1 MAETKPTTRRRKT
14 RKPPAPLDGGSPLS
28 PPSSSSTA
36 LSPVDPTQTS
46 AIDFARASQTR
57 LGAPTRVDLPETQ
70 QYIPSDFAADSST
83 LQPTPDAEAE
93 KVLKTIKE
101 KQNTAAVIQEN
112 LKLTNALLK
121 AHGSQGQVLQ
131 NVAKVATEFEK
142 ISPELLKHQQAIES
156 AATEQVK
163 LQHKQTEREGLEAMT
178 ALIQARIEAQQQQA
192 RARIAKIEAA
202 TAKLQERSPLELGS
216 APEHTLDIDV

>member
-1 MAETKPTTRRRKT
+1 MAETKTTTRKRKT
-14 RKPPAPLDGGSPLS
+14 RKPPAPLDGVSPLS

-36 LSPVDPTQTS
+36 LTPVDPTQTG
-46 AIDFARASQTR
+46 AIDFARQSQTR
-57 LGAPTRVDLPETQ
+57 LGAPTSVDLPETQ
-70 QYIPSDFAADSST
+70 QYIPSDFAADSSS
-83 LQPTPDAEAE
+83 LQPTPDADAE
-93 KVLKTIKE
+93 TALKTIKE

-121 AHGSQGQVLQ
+121 AHGTQGQVLQ

-142 ISPELLKHQQAIES
+142 ISPELLKHEQAIES

-163 LQHKQTEREGLEAMT
+163 LLHKRTEREGLEATT

-192 RARIAKIEAA
+192 RARIAKIEAS
-202 TAKLQERSPLELGS
+202 TAKLQERSPLELGG
-216 APEHTLDIDV
+216 ANEQTIDIDI

>member
-1 MAETKPTTRRRKT
+1 MAETKTTTRRRKA

-28 PPSSSSTA
+28 PPSSSSTP
-36 LSPVDPTQTS
+36 LSPVDSTQTG

-70 QYIPSDFAADSST
+70 QYIPSDFAADSSN
-83 LQPTPDAEAE
+83 LQPTPDADAE
-93 KVLKTIKE
+93 TALKTIKE

-121 AHGSQGQVLQ
+121 AHGAQGQVLQ

-142 ISPELLKHQQAIES
+142 ISPELLKHEQAIES
-156 AATEQVK
+156 ASTEQVK
-163 LQHKQTEREGLEAMT
+163 LVHKRTEREGLEGMT
-178 ALIQARIEAQQQQA
+178 ALIQARIEAQQLQG

-202 TAKLQERSPLELGS
+202 TAKLQERSPLELGG
-216 APEHTLDIDV
+216 ANEQTIDIDV

>member
-1 MAETKPTTRRRKT
+1 MAETRPTTRRRKT
-14 RKPPAPLDGGSPLS
+14 RKTPAPLDGGSALS

-36 LSPVDPTQTS
+36 LSPVDPTQTG

-70 QYIPSDFAADSST
+70 QYIPNDFAADSST
-83 LQPTPDAEAE
+83 LQPTPDADAE
-93 KVLKTIKE
+93 TALKTIKE

-121 AHGSQGQVLQ
+121 AHGAQGQVLQ

-142 ISPELLKHQQAIES
+142 VSPELLKHQQAVES
-156 AATEQVK
+156 AVTEQVK
-163 LQHKQTEREGLEAMT
+163 LQHKQTEREGLEAMS
-178 ALIQARIEAQQQQA
+178 ALIKARN
-192 RARIAKIEAA
+192 
-202 TAKLQERSPLELGS
+202 
-216 APEHTLDIDV
+216 